1 VSKVVPFSTVKWVPF
16 RLTKSK
22 GGEPYILHP
31 LRVMFKMRT
40 DDFERMVA
48 VLHDV
53 VEDSEWTLDHLRN
66 EGFPDHVLAAVDC
79 LTRKSDEPYE
89 DFIERVQINTL
100 ARTVKI
106 ADLEDNLD
114 ASRLPELTD
123 KDIERIRKYQKALT
137 VLIK

>member
-1 VSKVVPFSTVKWVPF
+1 MSTLERAIQIAVQAHMGQKD
-16 RLTKSK
+16 K

-31 LRVMFKMRT
+31 LRIMFTMHT
-40 DDFERMVA
+40 DLERIVA

-53 VEDSEWTLDHLRN
+53 VEDSEWTLDHLRD
-66 EGFPDHVLAAVDC
+66 EGFPDQVLAAVDC

-114 ASRLPELTD
+114 ASRIPELTD
-123 KDIERIRKYQKALT
+123 KDIERIRKYQKALA

>member
-1 VSKVVPFSTVKWVPF
+1 MSTLERAIQIAVQAHMGQKD
-16 RLTKSK
+16 K

-31 LRVMFKMRT
+31 LRVMFKMHT
-40 DDFERMVA
+40 DLERIVA

-53 VEDSEWTLDHLRN
+53 VEDSEWTLDHLRD
-66 EGFPDHVLAAVDC
+66 EGFPDQVLAAVDC
-79 LTRKSDEPYE
+79 LTRRSNEPYE
-89 DFIERVQINTL
+89 DFIERVQVNAL

-106 ADLEDNLD
+106 ADLQDNLD

>member
-1 VSKVVPFSTVKWVPF
+1 MSTLERAIQIAVQAHMGQKD
-16 RLTKSK
+16 K

-31 LRVMFKMRT
+31 LRVMFKMHT
-40 DDFERMVA
+40 NLERMVA

-53 VEDSEWTLDHLRN
+53 IEDTEWTLDHLRD
-66 EGFPDHVLAAVDC
+66 EGFSDHVLAAVDC
-79 LTRKSDEPYE
+79 LTRKSDESYE
-89 DFIERVQINTL
+89 DFVKRVQVNTL

-114 ASRLPELTD
+114 TSRIPELTD
-123 KDIERIRKYQKALT
+123 KDVERIRKYQKALT